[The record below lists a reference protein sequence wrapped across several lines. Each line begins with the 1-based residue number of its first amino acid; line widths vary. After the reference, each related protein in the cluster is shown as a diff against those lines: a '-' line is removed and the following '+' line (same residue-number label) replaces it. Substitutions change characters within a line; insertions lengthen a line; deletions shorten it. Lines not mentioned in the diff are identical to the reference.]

1 MACTL
6 AQPGESDWT
15 VRVRR
20 RCDLFLKLLWPL
32 VFFMVPRSR
41 LSWLTVSLSAL
52 AKHLVSCCIRQKK
65 SLPLFILS
73 RSESRQVLNVLI
85 RTGWPSWV
93 HLASSSYIS
102 TWIKHR
108 KTQGWRQEV
117 FSRTV
122 QKFLCGRESPA
133 TLIVIFSRR
142 VQKFKGSAWPR
153 VPHHPDKVTGLQD
166 YHKCHRSTL
175 SVRTQDSPPAASGK
189 TNLST
194 IHRSGLKATRWSRI
208 R

>member
-1 MACTL
+1 
-6 AQPGESDWT
+6 
-15 VRVRR
+15 
-20 RCDLFLKLLWPL
+20 
-32 VFFMVPRSR
+32 MVPRSR

-142 VQKFKGSAWPR
+142 VQKFKGLCGRGSPTTLIKSLVCRITTSATGRRWVSGPR
-153 VPHHPDKVTGLQD
+153 IPRPPPLGRPIYLLYTGLDLKQLVD
-166 YHKCHRSTL
+166 RDSGSRST
-175 SVRTQDSPPAASGK
+175 VY
-189 TNLST
+189 LST
-194 IHRSGLKATRWSRI
+194 SSLPRHSQHFVRN
-208 R
+208 